1 MTPSQ
6 LNTYSKSLDVNLWR
20 FAPLSLVRFVSGTLK
35 QIVFSILTKYYVLCV
50 ILGILDDTK
59 SI

>member
-1 MTPSQ
+1 MAI
-6 LNTYSKSLDVNLWR
+6 
-20 FAPLSLVRFVSGTLK
+20 FSLVRFVSGTLK
-35 QIVFSILTKYYVLCV
+35 QIVFSMLTKYYVLCV